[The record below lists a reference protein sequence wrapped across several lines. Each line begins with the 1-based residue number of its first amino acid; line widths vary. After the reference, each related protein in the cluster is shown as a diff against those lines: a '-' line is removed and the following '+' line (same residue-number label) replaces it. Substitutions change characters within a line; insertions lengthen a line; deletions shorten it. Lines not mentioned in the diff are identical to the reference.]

1 MESVTCA
8 AAAGVRRGRVLVDL
22 VTLLTQ
28 TKCHCSSG
36 PCRGCLSAHQ
46 LLEGGEGLE
55 AEVAEEGE
63 LVGVAEVGQQQL
75 GRGGGAGALGTLQH
89 LSLMQHLTLLQHRY
103 CSHLVTAVVSSRT
116 YY

>member
-1 MESVTCA
+1 MA
-8 AAAGVRRGRVLVDL
+8 AA
-22 VTLLTQ
+22 T
-28 TKCHCSSG
+28 
-36 PCRGCLSAHQ
+36 AHQ

-89 LSLMQHLTLLQHRY
+89 LTLLQHRY

-116 YY
+116 HY

>member
-1 MESVTCA
+1 MA
-8 AAAGVRRGRVLVDL
+8 AA
-22 VTLLTQ
+22 T
-28 TKCHCSSG
+28 
-36 PCRGCLSAHQ
+36 AHQ

-75 GRGGGAGALGTLQH
+75 GRGGGAGALGTLQLQH
-89 LSLMQHLTLLQHRY
+89 LSQLHRY

-116 YY
+116 LY

>member
-1 MESVTCA
+1 MA
-8 AAAGVRRGRVLVDL
+8 AA
-22 VTLLTQ
+22 T
-28 TKCHCSSG
+28 
-36 PCRGCLSAHQ
+36 AHQ

-89 LSLMQHLTLLQHRY
+89 HY
-103 CSHLVTAVVSSRT
+103 CSISHNCIATAAT
-116 YY
+116 W

>member
-1 MESVTCA
+1 MA
-8 AAAGVRRGRVLVDL
+8 AA
-22 VTLLTQ
+22 T
-28 TKCHCSSG
+28 
-36 PCRGCLSAHQ
+36 AHQ

-89 LSLMQHLTLLQHRY
+89 LTLLQHLSLLQHLTLLQHRY
-103 CSHLVTAVVSSRT
+103 CSHLVTAVVSSNKQDTLLTKLHCRH
-116 YY
+116 YPASADQWQWQVQGRYG

>member
-1 MESVTCA
+1 MA
-8 AAAGVRRGRVLVDL
+8 AA
-22 VTLLTQ
+22 T
-28 TKCHCSSG
+28 
-36 PCRGCLSAHQ
+36 AHQ

-89 LSLMQHLTLLQHRY
+89 LTLLQHRY
-103 CSHLVTAVVSSRT
+103 CSLYFTLQWSVAISRT
-116 YY
+116 HY

>member
-1 MESVTCA
+1 MA
-8 AAAGVRRGRVLVDL
+8 AA
-22 VTLLTQ
+22 T
-28 TKCHCSSG
+28 
-36 PCRGCLSAHQ
+36 AHQ

-89 LSLMQHLTLLQHRY
+89 LSLLQHLTLLQHRY
-103 CSHLVTAVVSSRT
+103 CSLYFTLQWSVAISRT
-116 YY
+116 HY

>member
-1 MESVTCA
+1 MA
-8 AAAGVRRGRVLVDL
+8 AA
-22 VTLLTQ
+22 T
-28 TKCHCSSG
+28 
-36 PCRGCLSAHQ
+36 AHQ

-89 LSLMQHLTLLQHRY
+89 HY
-103 CSHLVTAVVSSRT
+103 CSISHYCSIATAAT
-116 YY
+116 W